1 MFTKS
6 EEEANMRSNIQRQLR
21 DFQSQVQDLK
31 EDLVAEREARKQN
44 RKT

>member
-1 MFTKS
+1 
-6 EEEANMRSNIQRQLR
+6 MRSNIQRQLR